1 MQRKFWIALALG
13 LLVCLGIAYA
23 WTARLDIPNPKP
35 WWYGKD
41 TVVRV
46 EVWEPGKDMATV
58 GVTVPKKALDF
69 MHGFGLKSEIALDS
83 GYKLNVNELWGRIQ
97 RLPQGQRLHLS
108 EREADVADVYVWI
121 EEKGARP
128 DSSWRPPP
136 ADSASTAE
144 F

>member
-1 MQRKFWIALALG
+1 MNRKFWIALALG
-13 LLVCLGIAYA
+13 LLVCIGIGYA

-58 GVTVPKKALDF
+58 GVTMPKKALDY
-69 MHGFGLKSEIALDS
+69 MHVFDLKSDVGIGQDRHIDL
-83 GYKLNVNELWGRIQ
+83 NELWGQIQ
-97 RLPQGQRLHLS
+97 RLPKGHRLHLA
-108 EREADVADVYVWI
+108 EEEADVYVWI
-121 EEKGARP
+121 EEKGT
-128 DSSWRPPP
+128 P
-136 ADSASTAE
+136 ADSTWRRSQDSTSAAD

>member
-1 MQRKFWIALALG
+1 MNRKFWIALALG
-13 LLVCLGIAYA
+13 LLVCLGIGFL

-58 GVTVPKKALDF
+58 AVTMPKKALDI
-69 MHGFGLKSEIALDS
+69 MHALNFKSEIGLAHDYS
-83 GYKLNVNELWGRIQ
+83 ININDLWGQIQ
-97 RLPQGQRLHLS
+97 RLPKGERLHMA
-108 EREADVADVYVWI
+108 EEKADVYVWI
-121 EEKGARP
+121 EEKGTPA
-128 DSSWRPPP
+128 DSTWRPPV
-136 ADSASTAE
+136 DSTRSAE